1 MVEIK
6 DRIKEA
12 LSIRQMTAS
21 ELANKSGINKGG
33 ISKYINGL
41 IIPKQNAI
49 GAMAQALNVSPA
61 WLMGY
66 DVSMEPSAI
75 ITTQDGSH
83 SGIEVR
89 PDFWINYDKLSD
101 KNKEQANS
109 YIEFLLEMQRGKDD
123 DKS

>member
-12 LSIRQMTAS
+12 LAIRQMTAS

-49 GAMAQALNVSPA
+49 GAMAQALDVSPA

-66 DVSMEPSAI
+66 DLTM
-75 ITTQDGSH
+75 DGDKV
-83 SGIEVR
+83 IEL
-89 PDFWINYDKLSD
+89 DLGKLTELNRAKVQAYYQALIDSQE
-101 KNKEQANS
+101 KNKE
-109 YIEFLLEMQRGKDD
+109 
-123 DKS
+123 

>member
-1 MVEIK
+1 MEELK
-6 DRIKEA
+6 DRLAEA
-12 LSIRQMTAS
+12 LRVRNITAS
-21 ELANKSGINKGG
+21 ELARRSGVDKGS
-33 ISKYINGL
+33 ISNYLKGKFM
-41 IIPKQNAI
+41 PKQNAI
-49 GAMAQALNVSPA
+49 GAMAAALTVSPA

-75 ITTQDGSH
+75 VTTQDGSH